1 MKSKSNIKSSE
12 TKEACQKAL
21 NQAIR
26 FAKEGADL
34 AMEAA
39 IEEGRHLAKEA
50 GIRLSE
56 KLIQEIKRNGY
67 QNAYRVALTETRQFA
82 ENGNITM
89 MKVSLDNLREFAKK
103 SNISIKE
110 NFIQEIRI
118 LAYKNAYR
126 VALKE
131 ATEFAQVSKTA
142 ILGSTLLKNTTK
154 YIRIPIHVLQ
164 QTVLGIFRDLM
175 SPAKLGS

>member
-1 MKSKSNIKSSE
+1 MKSKSNLKSSE
-12 TKEACQKAL
+12 AKEACQKAL
-21 NQAIR
+21 NQAVH

-34 AMEAA
+34 AMEVS
-39 IEEGRHLAKEA
+39 IEEGRYLAKEA

-56 KLIQEIKRNGY
+56 KLIQEIKKNGY
-67 QNAYRVALTETRQFA
+67 QNAYQVALTEVKQFA

-103 SNISIKE
+103 SNIPIE
-110 NFIQEIRI
+110 EDFIQEIRVS
-118 LAYKNAYR
+118 AYKNAYR

-131 ATEFAQVSKTA
+131 ATEFAQISKAA

-154 YIRIPIHVLQ
+154 YIRIPIHLLQ

-175 SPAKLGS
+175 SPSKLSS